1 MVVSSVTYL
10 IEWKTAAMPI
20 IWLQRS
26 GVAWPRENM
35 SLCFVGRHTR
45 ISPVKRSHRPAMR
58 CNHAYVYSRMAR
70 VPLCLEVDR

>member
-26 GVAWPRENM
+26 GVAWPKKHVAMLRDPPHAN
-35 SLCFVGRHTR
+35 SPSQKKSSTGHALLPR
-45 ISPVKRSHRPAMR
+45 ICV
-58 CNHAYVYSRMAR
+58 
-70 VPLCLEVDR
+70 